1 IVRRFLSGRGGLG
14 LMYRDL
20 GFDPD
25 PALDE
30 DGIYDLVCGRPYCNL
45 SREPRLQFRQL
56 PFEHPLSVLKDQ
68 PHKAIYPRPVL
79 NPARAGLSFWVQL
92 PWIML
97 KLWRSSVRLRRL
109 NRTLAQSLREEAL
122 PAFAAETRAEA
133 EHDPSR
139 LSPGDLLER
148 LEYWIRRTLYDFA
161 RQSLKPTVL
170 ASLA

>member
-1 IVRRFLSGRGGLG
+1 GRLWLLQARPITTTCAAERAQVREEEIRALAAKAEAGGTVWSRYNLAEVLPEPTPMTWAIVRRFLSRRGGLG

-92 PWIML
+92 PWIM
-97 KLWRSSVRLRRL
+97 
-109 NRTLAQSLREEAL
+109 
-122 PAFAAETRAEA
+122 
-133 EHDPSR
+133 
-139 LSPGDLLER
+139 
-148 LEYWIRRTLYDFA
+148 
-161 RQSLKPTVL
+161 
-170 ASLA
+170 